1 MSVCECVYKSIPP
14 HIFLSSSSSPTRRR
28 RRSSSSLFTQNNK
41 TIPFD
46 FRFAFAA
53 LFSPLIETVEVNS
66 FSYHLSTSSFNF
78 LLLIFLPPGVSPIS
92 LSLSAVIQDTHTD
105 KQVREKNLYKIIIP
119 TVEHFEKKNNF
130 QDNPKKS
137 RVIRPL
143 CNFWNPGT
151 GAVDRNLIN

>member
-14 HIFLSSSSSPTRRR
+14 HIYFSLLLLLQLAVVAVLLLLFLHKITKQSPST
-28 RRSSSSLFTQNNK
+28 SVLLLLLF
-41 TIPFD
+41 
-46 FRFAFAA
+46 
-53 LFSPLIETVEVNS
+53 FSPLIETVEVNS

-130 QDNPKKS
+130 QDNPKKIQS
-137 RVIRPL
+137 HPTLV
-143 CNFWNPGT
+143 
-151 GAVDRNLIN
+151 